1 MTDSDSEADPDDL
14 YKLLGVPS
22 HATTA
27 QIAKAYR
34 KEARKYHPDKNQNNP
49 AAGKN
54 SMPLMMFYGQ
64 FFTQTLFFS

>member
-1 MTDSDSEADPDDL
+1 MTDSESEADPDDL

-54 SMPLMMFYGQ
+54 LIYLMIFSDSI
-64 FFTQTLFFS
+64 FTKLTFI